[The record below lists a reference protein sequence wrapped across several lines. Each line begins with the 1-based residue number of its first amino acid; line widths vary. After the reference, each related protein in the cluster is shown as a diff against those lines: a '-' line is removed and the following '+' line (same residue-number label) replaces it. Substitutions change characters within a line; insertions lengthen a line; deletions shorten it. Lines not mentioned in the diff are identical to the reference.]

1 MSITKEQIVEA
12 LGKMTLIELNELVKA
27 IETTYEVSAAPVAG
41 AMMMAPGAGAAAAAA
56 PVEEK
61 TEFTVVLLPC
71 DAAAKIKVIKAVR
84 SLTNLGLKEAK
95 DLVEAAPKE
104 LLKDVSKDE
113 SEKARKEVEEA
124 GGKVEIK

>member
-1 MSITKEQIVEA
+1 MSLTNEQIVEA
-12 LGKMTLIELNELVKA
+12 LGQKTLIELNELVKL
-27 IETTYEVSAAPVAG
+27 IETTYDVSAAPVAG
-41 AMMMAPGAGAAAAAA
+41 AMMMAPAAGAAAAA

-61 TEFTVVLLPC
+61 TEFTVILQPC

-113 SEKARKEVEEA
+113 SEKAKKEVEEA